1 MIDPADYDRASGR
14 ASKAGGRRIETQI
27 LGSEGPAAL
36 LVVIVIFVHDA
47 RTIPFPEGAP
57 THGARLAGYTDEF
70 ERPRG
75 MSLVCGISRHHCLSN
90 GYQQTPNFGHYV
102 KWNQEGRDQGAHSR
116 FSPNWFF
123 RSFAFYLDIV
133 GVKFVEDLKK
143 LFEALTDVG
152 LDDGRV

>member
-36 LVVIVIFVHDA
+36 LVVIVVFVHDA

-57 THGARLAGYTDEF
+57 THGGRLARYTDKF

-75 MSLVCGISRHHCLSN
+75 MGLVCSISRHRCLSN
-90 GYQQTPNFGHYV
+90 GYQQTTDFGHYV
-102 KWNQEGRDQGAHSR
+102 KRNQE
-116 FSPNWFF
+116 
-123 RSFAFYLDIV
+123 V
-133 GVKFVEDLKK
+133 GDN
-143 LFEALTDVG
+143 
-152 LDDGRV
+152 